1 MLKGEKILITGPAGS
16 IAHGLTRA
24 LAGDNEVWGLARFG
38 DAPARR
44 GIDALGVTTR
54 SIDLASGQFGDLPR
68 DFTYVVHM
76 AVAYVPSDYD
86 QALRV
91 NAEGTGFL
99 LEHCRRAKAALVMS
113 TCSVYKPHA
122 DPWHAYRESDAL
134 GDSLSPNSPPYP
146 ISKIAQ
152 EGVARYCARAFGLP
166 VTIARMNSAYG
177 AAGGLPL
184 MHARALAE
192 GRCVEARWDPYPY
205 NPIHASD
212 ILWMLEPLLAAAA
225 VPATIVNWGG
235 DEAVTVQQWC
245 DYMGGLL
252 GVPAHVTIRHAEG
265 DSRGNRIDTEKRT
278 SLTGPSRMSW
288 KDGLKQSLA
297 TLYPDRV
304 QAAGALNT

>member
-1 MLKGEKILITGPAGS
+1 MLKDEKILITGPAGS

-24 LAGDNEVWGLARFG
+24 LARDNEVWGIARFG
-38 DAPARR
+38 DAAARGR
-44 GIDALGVTTR
+44 IDALGVTTR
-54 SIDLASGQFGDLPR
+54 SIDLASGRFGDLPA
-68 DFTYVVHM
+68 DFTYLVHM

-99 LEHCRRAKAALVMS
+99 LAHCRRAKAALVMS

-122 DPWHAYRESDAL
+122 DPWHAYRETDAL

-166 VTIARMNSAYG
+166 VAIARMNSAYG
-177 AAGGLPL
+177 ADGGLPL
-184 MHARALAE
+184 IHARAIAE
-192 GRCVEARWDPYPY
+192 GRSVEARWDPYPY
-205 NPIHASD
+205 NPIHESD
-212 ILWMLEPLLAAAA
+212 IQRMLEPLLAAAA

-245 DYMGGLL
+245 DYMAGLL

-265 DSRGNRIDTEKRT
+265 DSRGNRIDTGKRKA
-278 SLTGPSRMSW
+278 LTGPSRMSW

-297 TLYPDRV
+297 ALYPDRI
-304 QAAGALNT
+304 QTAGALNT